1 MSQGIECHK
10 KIDGAKTL
18 HLSHVQAYRELL
30 TSSTSESNVFPIIYF
45 VEK

>member
-18 HLSHVQAYRELL
+18 HLSHVQAVLEY
-30 TSSTSESNVFPIIYF
+30 NV
-45 VEK
+45 KKN